1 LRIEALS
8 FFGGDR
14 ARLMDGYQSA
24 KEEIKRTVD
33 IVELIGQ
40 FVQLKRSGQSYMGLC
55 PFHSEKAPS
64 FTVSP
69 SKQMFHCFGC
79 KKGGDLFAFWMEYHR
94 VSFPQALKDLA
105 EKYHVSLPERDPGV
119 PGIKDAILRANE
131 AAADFYH
138 DLLMKSGKGK
148 AGREYLQ
155 RRGIPGEIIKEFKLG
170 YAPEEWDALAKALRE
185 KKINPETA
193 LQAGLLIP
201 RKTEGHYDRFR
212 NRVMFP
218 IFDMRSQVVGFG
230 GRVLDQSLPK
240 YLNTPETPVFQKGE
254 LLYGLHVAF
263 SRIRESGGVV
273 IVEGYTDVL
282 ALIKHGFRGAVAT
295 LGTALTRDHIRKLK
309 GYAREAV
316 VMFDSDAAGT
326 AAAMKSLSYF
336 LDEGMPA
343 KVMSLPDEEDP
354 DTFVNKSGLK
364 AFQDLLERSVPMFDF
379 FIDRKMAEGGKEI
392 EHRVQVLEDIFPVL
406 AELKSHVQRALYVK
420 RLSEKLQVTEKALT
434 AEYHKWASKGSAG
447 ADRPQAQ
454 GKKECKRI
462 DDVYL
467 LNLLLHHPGT
477 IDRVRDLEWKSLLS
491 DPVVIEIVGCL
502 IENTHGGGTMDT
514 EEILSGLSGEDA
526 QEAFREAMLSP
537 SIFSEEDVERA
548 IQDFSEKILRIK
560 IRDSVAQARAKGDF
574 ETYNRI
580 LKLKKERDVQP
591 RINGNSQEGM

>member
-1 LRIEALS
+1 LRERGLEVV
-8 FFGGDR
+8 R
-14 ARLMDGYQSA
+14 VRLMDGYQAA
-24 KEEIKRTVD
+24 KEEIKRIVD

-105 EKYHVSLPERDPGV
+105 EKYHVSLPERDPGTT
-119 PGIKDAILRANE
+119 GIKEAILRANE
-131 AAADFYH
+131 AAAAFFH
-138 DLLMKSGKGK
+138 HLLTKSGKGK

-155 RRGIPGEIIKEFKLG
+155 RRGIPGEIIDEFKLG
-170 YAPEEWDALAKALRE
+170 YAPEEWDALARALRE
-185 KKINPETA
+185 KKIDPETA

-218 IFDMRSQVVGFG
+218 IFDMRSQIVGFG

-263 SRIRESGGVV
+263 SRIRETGRVV

-316 VMFDSDAAGT
+316 VLFDSDTAGT
-326 AAAMKSLSYF
+326 AAAMKSLSFF
-336 LDEGMPA
+336 LDENMPA
-343 KVMSLPDEEDP
+343 RVMSLPEGEDP
-354 DTFVNKSGLK
+354 DTFVNKSGIT
-364 AFQDLLERSVPMFDF
+364 AFQALLERSVPMFDF
-379 FIDRKMAEGGKEI
+379 FIDRKMVEGGKEI
-392 EHRVQVLEDIFPVL
+392 EHRVKVLEDIFPVL

-420 RLSEKLQVTEKALT
+420 RLSEKLQVTEKALA
-434 AEYHKWASKGSAG
+434 AEYQKWASKSSPG
-447 ADRPQAQ
+447 ATLSQPQE
-454 GKKECKRI
+454 KKDAKRI

-467 LNLLLHHPGT
+467 LNLLLHHPRT
-477 IDRVRDLEWKSLLS
+477 IPRIRDLEWKSLVS
-491 DPVVIEIVGCL
+491 DPVVIEIVSCIL
-502 IENTHGGGTMDT
+502 EKDAGTGAIDQEDLLAGLHR
-514 EEILSGLSGEDA
+514 EEPREVL
-526 QEAFREAMLSP
+526 REAMLGP
-537 SIFSEEDVERA
+537 SIFTEEEVEKA
-548 IQDFSEKILRIK
+548 LQDFKEKILRIK
-560 IRDSVAQARAKGDF
+560 IQNSVAQARAKGDF

-591 RINGNSQEGM
+591 RFNGDSQEGR

>member
-1 LRIEALS
+1 MEGFQA
-8 FFGGDR
+8 
-14 ARLMDGYQSA
+14 A

-64 FTVSP
+64 FTVSTA
-69 SKQMFHCFGC
+69 KQMFHCFGC

-105 EKYHVSLPERDPGV
+105 EKYHVSLPERETGTQ
-119 PGIKDAILRANE
+119 GLKDAILRANE
-131 AAADFYH
+131 AAADFFH
-138 DLLMKSGKGK
+138 DVLTKSAKGK
-148 AGREYLQ
+148 AGREYLE
-155 RRGIPGEIIKEFKLG
+155 RRGIPREIISEFKLG
-170 YAPEEWDALAKALRE
+170 YAPEEWDALARSLRA
-185 KKINPETA
+185 KKISTETA

-218 IFDMRSQVVGFG
+218 IFDMRSQIVGFG

-254 LLYGLHVAF
+254 LLYGLHTAF
-263 SRIRESGGVV
+263 SRIRETGRVV

-282 ALIKHGFRGAVAT
+282 ALVKHGFRGAVAT

-316 VMFDSDAAGT
+316 VVFDSDAAGI
-326 AAAMKSLSYF
+326 AAAMKSLSFF

-343 KVMSLPDEEDP
+343 KVMPLPDEEDP
-354 DTFVNKSGLK
+354 DTFVNKSGLD
-364 AFQDLLERSVPMFDF
+364 AFQALLEKCVPMFDF
-379 FIDRKMAEGGKEI
+379 FIDRKMGRGSQEI
-392 EHRVQVLEDIFPVL
+392 EYWVKALEDIFPVL

-420 RLSEKLQVTEKALT
+420 RLSEKLQVNEKVL
-434 AEYHKWASKGSAG
+434 AEEFRKWAAKGSPAAG
-447 ADRPQAQ
+447 SPQAQ
-454 GKKECKRI
+454 EKKECKRI

-467 LNLLLHHPGT
+467 LNLLVHHPGT
-477 IDRVRDLEWKSLLS
+477 IARVKGLEWRSLVS
-491 DPVVIEIVGCL
+491 DPGVLEVLDCL
-502 IENTHGGGTMDT
+502 IEKHPEGEAVDT
-514 EEILSGLSGEDA
+514 EGILSGLPREA
-526 QEAFREAMLSP
+526 TREAFREALLSP
-537 SIFSEEDVERA
+537 SIFSEEEVEKA
-548 IQDFSEKILRIK
+548 LQDFADKILRIK
-560 IRDSVAQARAKGDF
+560 IRDSVAQARARGDF

-591 RINGNSQEGM
+591 RTNGNSQEGI

>member
-1 LRIEALS
+1 
-8 FFGGDR
+8 
-14 ARLMDGYQSA
+14 MDSYQAA

-64 FTVSP
+64 FTVSH

-105 EKYHVSLPERDPGV
+105 EKYHVSLPERDPGTS
-119 PGIKDAILRANE
+119 GIKEAILRANE
-131 AAADFYH
+131 AAADFFHYT
-138 DLLMKSGKGK
+138 LTKSGKGK
-148 AGREYLQ
+148 AGRDYLQ
-155 RRGIPGEIIKEFKLG
+155 QRGIPGAIIDEFKLG
-170 YAPEEWDALAKALRE
+170 YAPEEWDGLAKALRE
-185 KKINPETA
+185 KKIHPETA
-193 LQAGLLIP
+193 LKAGLLIP

-212 NRVMFP
+212 KRVMFP
-218 IFDMRSQVVGFG
+218 IFDMRSQIVGFG

-263 SRIRESGGVV
+263 SKIRETGRVV

-316 VMFDSDAAGT
+316 VLFDSDAAGT
-326 AAAMKSLSYF
+326 AAAVKSLSFF
-336 LDEGMPA
+336 LDENMPA
-343 KVMSLPDEEDP
+343 KVMSLPEGEDP
-354 DTFVNKSGLK
+354 DSFVNKNGLA
-364 AFQDLLERSVPMFDF
+364 AFQALLERSVPMFDF
-379 FIDRKMAEGGKEI
+379 FIDRKMADGGKEI
-392 EHRVQVLEDIFPVL
+392 EHRVKVLEDVFPVL
-406 AELKSHVQRALYVK
+406 AELKSQVQRALYVK
-420 RLSEKLQVTEKALT
+420 RLSEKLQVTEKALA
-434 AEYHKWASKGSAG
+434 AEYQKWETKSSVGATLAG
-447 ADRPQAQ
+447 TEEKRD
-454 GKKECKRI
+454 GKKI

-477 IDRVRDLEWKSLLS
+477 APRIRDLEWKSLVS
-491 DPVVIEIVGCL
+491 DPVVLEIIGCIL
-502 IENTHGGGTMDT
+502 AKDT
-514 EEILSGLSGEDA
+514 AAGAID
-526 QEAFREAMLSP
+526 QEAVLAGLQKEETREVLREAMLSP
-537 SIFSEEDVERA
+537 SIFAEEEVERVLL
-548 IQDFSEKILRIK
+548 DFGEKILRIK
-560 IRDSVAQARAKGDF
+560 IQDAVAQARANGDF

-591 RINGNSQEGM
+591 RVNGNSQEGR

>member
-1 LRIEALS
+1 
-8 FFGGDR
+8 
-14 ARLMDGYQSA
+14 MDGFQAA

-64 FTVSP
+64 FTVS
-69 SKQMFHCFGC
+69 SAKQMFHCFGC

-94 VSFPQALKDLA
+94 VTFPQALKDLA
-105 EKYHVSLPERDPGV
+105 EKYHVALPEREPGPPGV
-119 PGIKDAILRANE
+119 KDAILRANE

-138 DLLMKSGKGK
+138 DLLMKSAKGK
-148 AGREYLQ
+148 PGRDYFE
-155 RRGIPGEIIKEFKLG
+155 RRAIPPEIIKEFRLG
-170 YAPEEWDALAKALRE
+170 YAPEEWDSLTKTLRA
-185 KKINPETA
+185 KKISAETA

-218 IFDMRSQVVGFG
+218 IFDMRSQIVGFG

-263 SRIRESGGVV
+263 SRIRESGRVV

-316 VMFDSDAAGT
+316 VVFDSDAAGV
-326 AAAMKSLSYF
+326 AAAMKSLSFF

-343 KVMSLPDEEDP
+343 RVMSLPDEEDP
-354 DTFVNKSGLK
+354 DTFVNKSGLD
-364 AFQDLLERSVPMFDF
+364 AFQALLEKSVPMFDF
-379 FIDRKMAEGGKEI
+379 FIDRKMGRGGQEI
-392 EHRVQVLEDIFPVL
+392 EHRVQALEEVFPVL

-434 AEYHKWASKGSAG
+434 EEFRKWAAKGSFG
-447 ADRPQAQ
+447 GSSPPVQ

-467 LNLLLHHPGT
+467 LNLVLHHPGA
-477 IDRVRDLEWKSLLS
+477 IARVRDLEWKSLVS
-491 DPVVIEIVGCL
+491 DPGAVEIIGCL
-502 IENTHGGGTMDT
+502 IEKSPAGGTLNT
-514 EEILSGLSGEDA
+514 EEILAGLGGEA
-526 QEAFREAMLSP
+526 TREAFRESMLSP
-537 SIFSEEDVERA
+537 SIFGEEEVEKA
-548 IQDFSEKILRIK
+548 LQDFEEKILRIK

-574 ETYNRI
+574 ETYNRL

>member
-1 LRIEALS
+1 
-8 FFGGDR
+8 
-14 ARLMDGYQSA
+14 MDGFQAA

-105 EKYHVSLPERDPGV
+105 EKYHVSLPERDPGTTGV
-119 PGIKDAILRANE
+119 KDAILRANE
-131 AAADFYH
+131 VAAIFFH
-138 DLLMKSGKGK
+138 DLLLKSAKGK
-148 AGREYLQ
+148 PGRDYFQ
-155 RRGIPGEIIKEFKLG
+155 RRGIPEEIIREFKLG
-170 YAPEEWDALAKALRE
+170 YAPEEWDSLSKALRE
-185 KKINPETA
+185 KKISAETA

-218 IFDMRSQVVGFG
+218 IFDMRSQIVGFG

-254 LLYGLHVAF
+254 LLYGLHVAY
-263 SRIRESGGVV
+263 SRIRESGRVV

-316 VMFDSDAAGT
+316 VVFDSDAAGT
-326 AAAMKSLSYF
+326 AAAMKSLSFF

-354 DTFVNKSGLK
+354 DTFVNKSGLD
-364 AFQDLLERSVPMFDF
+364 AFQTLLEKSVPMFDF
-379 FIDRKMAEGGKEI
+379 FIDRKMGYGREEI
-392 EHRVQVLEDIFPVL
+392 EQRVKALEDIFPVL

-434 AEYHKWASKGSAG
+434 EEFQKWAAKGSPG
-447 ADRPQAQ
+447 PDRLQVQ
-454 GKKECKRI
+454 GKKECKKV

-467 LNLLLHHPGT
+467 LNLMVHHPGAVAR
-477 IDRVRDLEWKSLLS
+477 IRDLEWKTLVS
-491 DPVVIEIVGCL
+491 DPGVVEIIDCL
-502 IENTHGGGTMDT
+502 TEKIPGGGTMNT
-514 EEILSGLSGEDA
+514 EDILSGLSGEA
-526 QEAFREAMLSP
+526 TKEAFREAMLSP
-537 SIFSEEDVERA
+537 SIFSEEEVEKA
-548 IQDFSEKILRIK
+548 LLDFEEKILRIK
-560 IRDSVAQARAKGDF
+560 IRDSVAQAKAKGDF
-574 ETYNRI
+574 ETYNRL

-591 RINGNSQEGM
+591 RLNGNSQEGI

>member
-1 LRIEALS
+1 
-8 FFGGDR
+8 
-14 ARLMDGYQSA
+14 MDGFQAA

-105 EKYHVSLPERDPGV
+105 EKYHVSLPERDPV
-119 PGIKDAILRANE
+119 TTGIKDSILRANE
-131 AAADFYH
+131 AAADFFH
-138 DLLMKSGKGK
+138 HLLLKSAKGK
-148 AGREYLQ
+148 DGRDYLE
-155 RRGIPGEIIKEFKLG
+155 RRGIPGEIIHEFKLG
-170 YAPEEWDALAKALRE
+170 YAPEEWDALTRALRE
-185 KKINPETA
+185 KKITPETA

-201 RKTEGHYDRFR
+201 RKSQGHYDRFR

-218 IFDMRSQVVGFG
+218 IFDMRSQIVGFG

-263 SRIRESGGVV
+263 SRIRESGRVV

-316 VMFDSDAAGT
+316 VLFDSDTAGT
-326 AAAMKSLSYF
+326 AAAMKSLSFF
-336 LDEGMPA
+336 LDENMPA
-343 KVMSLPDEEDP
+343 KVMSLPEGEDP
-354 DTFVNKSGLK
+354 DTFVNKSGLA
-364 AFQDLLERSVPMFDF
+364 AFQALLERSVPMFDF

-392 EHRVQVLEDIFPVL
+392 ERSVKVLEDIFPVL
-406 AELKSHVQRALYVK
+406 AELKSQVQRALYVK
-420 RLSEKLQVTEKALT
+420 RLSEKLQVPEKDLA
-434 AEYHKWASKGSAG
+434 AEYRKWTSKSFLG
-447 ADRPQAQ
+447 ATLSRSQE
-454 GKKECKRI
+454 KKDARRT

-467 LNLLLHHPGT
+467 LNLLLHHPRT
-477 IDRVRDLEWKSLLS
+477 IPRIRDLEWKSLVS
-491 DPVVIEIVGCL
+491 DPVVIEILGCVL
-502 IENTHGGGTMDT
+502 EKDADT
-514 EEILSGLSGEDA
+514 ETIDQENILASLSGEET
-526 QEAFREAMLSP
+526 QEVFREAMLGA
-537 SIFSEEDVERA
+537 SIFTQEEEVEKA
-548 IQDFSEKILRIK
+548 IEDFGEKILRIK
-560 IRDSVAQARAKGDF
+560 IQDSVAQARAKGDF

-580 LKLKKERDVQP
+580 LKLKKERDV
-591 RINGNSQEGM
+591 RLRVDGNSQEGR

>member
-1 LRIEALS
+1 
-8 FFGGDR
+8 
-14 ARLMDGYQSA
+14 MDGFQAA
-24 KEEIKRTVD
+24 KEEIKRVAD

-64 FTVSP
+64 FTVSS

-94 VSFPQALKDLA
+94 VSFAQALKDLA
-105 EKYHVSLPERDPGV
+105 EKYHISLPERDPV
-119 PGIKDAILRANE
+119 TTGIKDSILRANE
-131 AAADFYH
+131 AAADFFHYV
-138 DLLMKSGKGK
+138 LLKSAKGK
-148 AGREYLQ
+148 ACRDYLQ
-155 RRGIPGEIIKEFKLG
+155 RRGIPGEIIDEFKLG
-170 YAPEEWDALAKALRE
+170 YAPEEWDALTKALRE

-193 LQAGLLIP
+193 LQAGLLLP
-201 RKTEGHYDRFR
+201 RKSQGHYDRFR

-218 IFDMRSQVVGFG
+218 IFDMRSQIVGFG

-263 SRIRESGGVV
+263 SRIRESGRVV

-316 VMFDSDAAGT
+316 VLFDSDTAGT
-326 AAAMKSLSYF
+326 AAAMKSLSFF
-336 LDEGMPA
+336 LDENMPA
-343 KVMSLPDEEDP
+343 KVMSLPEGEDP
-354 DTFVNKSGLK
+354 DTFVNKSGL
-364 AFQDLLERSVPMFDF
+364 ASFQALLERSVPMFDF

-392 EHRVQVLEDIFPVL
+392 ERRVKVLEDIFPVL
-406 AELKSHVQRALYVK
+406 AELKSQVQRALYVK
-420 RLSEKLQVTEKALT
+420 RLSERLQVAEKDLA
-434 AEYHKWASKGSAG
+434 AEYQKWTSKSSFG
-447 ADRPQAQ
+447 ATPSRAQ
-454 GKKECKRI
+454 GKKDARRT

-477 IDRVRDLEWKSLLS
+477 IPRIRGLEWKSLVS
-491 DPVVIEIVGCL
+491 DPAVIEIVGCL
-502 IENTHGGGTMDT
+502 LEKDAGTGTINQED
-514 EEILSGLSGEDA
+514 ILAGLSGEGT
-526 QEAFREAMLSP
+526 QEVFREAMLGA
-537 SIFSEEDVERA
+537 SIFTQEEEVEKA
-548 IQDFSEKILRIK
+548 LVDFGEKILRIK
-560 IRDSVAQARAKGDF
+560 INDSVAQARAKGDF

-591 RINGNSQEGM
+591 RVNGNSQEGR

>member
-1 LRIEALS
+1 
-8 FFGGDR
+8 
-14 ARLMDGYQSA
+14 MDLYQTA

-64 FTVSP
+64 FTVSS

-79 KKGGDLFAFWMEYHR
+79 KKGGDLFAFWMTYHQ

-105 EKYHVSLPERDPGV
+105 EKYHVSLPEREPGTS
-119 PGIKDAILRANE
+119 GIKESILRVNE
-131 AAADFYH
+131 AAADFFH
-138 DLLMKSGKGK
+138 HVLVKSGKGK
-148 AGREYLQ
+148 AGRDYFQ
-155 RRGIPGEIIKEFKLG
+155 RRAIPGEIISEFKLG
-170 YAPEEWDALAKALRE
+170 YAPDEWDGLTKALRE
-185 KKINPETA
+185 KKISPETA

-218 IFDMRSQVVGFG
+218 IFDMRSQIVGFG

-254 LLYGLHVAF
+254 LLYGLHVAY
-263 SRIRESGGVV
+263 SRIRESGRVV

-316 VMFDSDAAGT
+316 VVFDPDAAGT
-326 AAAMKSLSYF
+326 AAAMKSLSFF

-343 KVMSLPDEEDP
+343 RVLSLPDGEDP
-354 DTFVNKSGLK
+354 DTFVNKSGLE
-364 AFQDLLERSVPMFDF
+364 AFQALLERSVPMFDF
-379 FIDRKMAEGGKEI
+379 FIDRKMADGGKEI
-392 EHRVQVLEDIFPVL
+392 EHRVKVLEDIFPVL
-406 AELKSHVQRALYVK
+406 AELKNHVQRALYVK
-420 RLSEKLQVTEKALT
+420 RLSEKLQVTEKTLT
-434 AEYHKWASKGSAG
+434 AEFQKWAAKGSHG
-447 ADRPQAQ
+447 ADRSQAQ
-454 GKKECKRI
+454 EKKESKRI

-467 LNLLLHHPGT
+467 LNLILHHPQA
-477 IDRVRDLEWKSLLS
+477 IARIRDLEWKSLLS
-491 DPVVIEIVGCL
+491 DPVVIEIVGC
-502 IENTHGGGTMDT
+502 
-514 EEILSGLSGEDA
+514 ILEKNSGEGKID
-526 QEAFREAMLSP
+526 QEDILTGFSREETQEVFREAMLSP
-537 SIFSEEDVERA
+537 SIFLDEEVEKA
-548 IQDFSEKILRIK
+548 LQDFGEKILRIK
-560 IRDSVAQARAKGDF
+560 IQDSVAQARAKGDF

-591 RINGNSQEGM
+591 RINGNSQEGI

>member
-1 LRIEALS
+1 
-8 FFGGDR
+8 
-14 ARLMDGYQSA
+14 MDTYQAA

-79 KKGGDLFAFWMEYHR
+79 KKGGDLFAFWMTYHQ

-105 EKYHVSLPERDPGV
+105 EKYHVSLPERDPGT
-119 PGIKDAILRANE
+119 PGLKESILRVNE
-131 AAADFYH
+131 AAADFFH
-138 DLLMKSGKGK
+138 SLLMKSGKGK

-155 RRGIPGEIIKEFKLG
+155 RRGIPGEIQTEFKLG
-170 YAPEEWDALAKALRE
+170 YAPDEWDALAKALRE
-185 KKINPETA
+185 KKINPESV

-218 IFDMRSQVVGFG
+218 IFDMRSQIVGFG

-254 LLYGLHVAF
+254 LLYGLHIAF
-263 SRIRESGGVV
+263 SRIRESGRVV

-316 VMFDSDAAGT
+316 VVFDPDAAGT
-326 AAAMKSLSYF
+326 AAAMKSLSFF

-343 KVMSLPDEEDP
+343 KVLSLPDGEDP
-354 DTFVNKSGLK
+354 DTFVNKSGLE
-364 AFQDLLERSVPMFDF
+364 AFEALLERSVPMFDF
-379 FIDRKMAEGGKEI
+379 FIDRKMAGGGKEI
-392 EHRVQVLEDIFPVL
+392 EHRVKVLEDIFPVL
-406 AELKSHVQRALYVK
+406 AELKNHVQRALYVK
-420 RLSEKLQVTEKALT
+420 RLSERLQVTEKALT
-434 AEYHKWASKGSAG
+434 AEFQKWASKGSFG
-447 ADRPQAQ
+447 ADRPE
-454 GKKECKRI
+454 GRLKKETKRI

-477 IDRVRDLEWKSLLS
+477 IVRVRDLEWKTLLS
-491 DPVVIEIVGCL
+491 DPVVVEIVGR
-502 IENTHGGGTMDT
+502 
-514 EEILSGLSGEDA
+514 ILEKDLWEGAIDQEGILAGLSGE
-526 QEAFREAMLSP
+526 EAREVFREAMLSP
-537 SIFSEEDVERA
+537 SIFTDEEVDRA
-548 IQDFSEKILRIK
+548 LQDFGEKILRIK
-560 IRDSVAQARAKGDF
+560 IQDSVAQAKAKGDF

-591 RINGNSQEGM
+591 RMNGNSQEGM

>member
-1 LRIEALS
+1 
-8 FFGGDR
+8 
-14 ARLMDGYQSA
+14 MDGFQAA

-105 EKYHVSLPERDPGV
+105 EKYHVSLPERDPGTTGV
-119 PGIKDAILRANE
+119 KDAILRANE
-131 AAADFYH
+131 VAAIFFH
-138 DLLMKSGKGK
+138 DLLLKSAKGK
-148 AGREYLQ
+148 PGRDYFQ
-155 RRGIPGEIIKEFKLG
+155 RRGIPEEIIREFKLG
-170 YAPEEWDALAKALRE
+170 YAPEEWDSLSKALRE
-185 KKINPETA
+185 KKISAETA

-218 IFDMRSQVVGFG
+218 IFDMRSQIVGFG

-263 SRIRESGGVV
+263 SRIRESGRVV

-316 VMFDSDAAGT
+316 VVFDSDAAGT
-326 AAAMKSLSYF
+326 AAAMKSLSFF

-354 DTFVNKSGLK
+354 DTFVNKSGLD
-364 AFQDLLERSVPMFDF
+364 AFQTLLEKSVPMFDF
-379 FIDRKMAEGGKEI
+379 FIDRKMGYGREEI
-392 EHRVQVLEDIFPVL
+392 EQRVKALEDIFPVL

-434 AEYHKWASKGSAG
+434 EEFQKWAAKGSPG
-447 ADRPQAQ
+447 PDRLQVQ
-454 GKKECKRI
+454 GKKECKKV

-467 LNLLLHHPGT
+467 LNLMVHHPGAVAR
-477 IDRVRDLEWKSLLS
+477 IRALEWKTLVS
-491 DPVVIEIVGCL
+491 DPGVVEIIDCL
-502 IENTHGGGTMDT
+502 TEKIPGGGTMNT
-514 EEILSGLSGEDA
+514 EDILSGLSGEA
-526 QEAFREAMLSP
+526 TKEAFREAMLSP
-537 SIFSEEDVERA
+537 SIFSEEEVEKA
-548 IQDFSEKILRIK
+548 LLDFEEKILRIK
-560 IRDSVAQARAKGDF
+560 IRDSVAQAKAKGDF
-574 ETYNRI
+574 ETYNRL

-591 RINGNSQEGM
+591 RLNGNSQEGI

>member
-1 LRIEALS
+1 M
-8 FFGGDR
+8 DR
-14 ARLMDGYQSA
+14 YQAA

-105 EKYHVSLPERDPGV
+105 EKYHVSLPERDPGTT
-119 PGIKDAILRANE
+119 GIKESILRANE
-131 AAADFYH
+131 AAADFFH
-138 DLLMKSGKGK
+138 GVLMKSGKGK
-148 AGREYLQ
+148 AGREYLA
-155 RRGIPGEIIKEFKLG
+155 RREIPEEILDEFKLG
-170 YAPEEWDALAKALRE
+170 YAPDEWDALSKALRD
-185 KKINPETA
+185 KKINSEIA

-218 IFDMRSQVVGFG
+218 IFDMRSQIVGFG

-263 SRIRESGGVV
+263 SRIRETGRAV

-282 ALIKHGFRGAVAT
+282 ALIKHGFQGAVAT

-316 VMFDSDAAGT
+316 VLFDSDAAGT
-326 AAAMKSLSYF
+326 AAAMKSLSFF
-336 LDEGMPA
+336 LDENMPA
-343 KVMSLPDEEDP
+343 RVMSLPDGEDP
-354 DTFVNKSGLK
+354 DTFVNKSGLA
-364 AFQDLLERSVPMFDF
+364 AFQALLERSVPMFDF
-379 FIDRKMAEGGKEI
+379 FIDRKVADGGQAI
-392 EHRVQVLEDIFPVL
+392 EHRVKVLEEIFPVL
-406 AELKSHVQRALYVK
+406 AELKSPVQRALYLN
-420 RLSEKLQVTEKALT
+420 RLSEKIQVSEKALA
-434 AEYHKWASKGSAG
+434 AEYQRWASKGSLDATSSLTQEMKG
-447 ADRPQAQ
+447 S
-454 GKKECKRI
+454 KRM
-462 DDVYL
+462 DDAYF
-467 LNLLLHHPGT
+467 LNLVLHHPGS
-477 IDRVRDLEWKSLLS
+477 IPRIRSLEWKSLVS
-491 DPVVIEIVGCL
+491 DPVVTEIVGCV
-502 IENTHGGGTMDT
+502 IEKDPGTGAIDQ
-514 EEILSGLSGEDA
+514 EGLLADLSGE
-526 QEAFREAMLSP
+526 ETRRIFREAMLGP
-537 SIFSEEDVERA
+537 SIFTEEEVERA
-548 IQDFSEKILRIK
+548 LQDFGEKILRIK
-560 IRDSVAQARAKGDF
+560 IQDSVAQARAKGDF

-580 LKLKKERDVQP
+580 LKLKRQRDVQP
-591 RINGNSQEGM
+591 RVNGNSQEGR

>member
-1 LRIEALS
+1 
-8 FFGGDR
+8 
-14 ARLMDGYQSA
+14 MDLYQAA
-24 KEEIKRTVD
+24 KEEVRRTVD

-40 FVQLKRSGQSYMGLC
+40 FVQLKRSGQNYMGLC

-105 EKYHVSLPERDPGV
+105 EKYQVSLPDRDLGAT
-119 PGIKDAILRANE
+119 GTKEAILRANE
-131 AAADFYH
+131 SATDFFH
-138 DLLMKSGKGK
+138 HLLTKSGKGK
-148 AGREYLQ
+148 AGRDYLQ
-155 RRGIPGEIIKEFKLG
+155 RRGVPGEIIDEFRLG
-170 YAPEEWDALAKALRE
+170 YAPDEWDALAKALGER
-185 KKINPETA
+185 KVPPETA

-218 IFDMRSQVVGFG
+218 IFDMRSQIVGFG

-263 SRIRESGGVV
+263 SRIRESGRVV

-316 VMFDSDAAGT
+316 VLFDSDAAGT
-326 AAAMKSLSYF
+326 AAALKSLSFF

-343 KVMSLPDEEDP
+343 KVMSLPEGEDP
-354 DTFVNKSGLK
+354 DTFVNKNGL
-364 AFQDLLERSVPMFDF
+364 APFQALLERSVPMFDF
-379 FIDRKMAEGGKEI
+379 FIDRKIADGGKEI
-392 EHRVQVLEDIFPVL
+392 EHQVRVLEDIFPVL
-406 AELKSHVQRALYVK
+406 AELKSHVQRALYLN
-420 RLSEKLQVTEKALT
+420 RLSEKLQVTEKTLA
-434 AEYHKWASKGSAG
+434 AEYQKWASESSVG
-447 ADRPQAQ
+447 AARSQVQ
-454 GKKECKRI
+454 GKKETKRI
-462 DDVYL
+462 DDAYL

-477 IDRVRDLEWKSLLS
+477 IPRVRDLEWKNLVS
-491 DPVVIEIVGCL
+491 DPVVVEIVGCVL
-502 IENTHGGGTMDT
+502 GKDPGGGTIDP
-514 EEILSGLSGEDA
+514 EDILAGLSGE
-526 QEAFREAMLSP
+526 ETREVFREAMLSP
-537 SIFSEEDVERA
+537 SIFTDEDVERA
-548 IQDFSEKILRIK
+548 LQDFGEKILRIK
-560 IRDSVAQARAKGDF
+560 IQDSGAQARARGDF

-580 LKLKKERDVQP
+580 LKLKRERDVHP
-591 RINGNSQEGM
+591 RLNGNSQEGM

>member
-1 LRIEALS
+1 
-8 FFGGDR
+8 
-14 ARLMDGYQSA
+14 MDLYQAA
-24 KEEIKRTVD
+24 KEEIRRTVD

-105 EKYHVSLPERDPGV
+105 EKYHVSLPERDLRATGT
-119 PGIKDAILRANE
+119 KEAILRANE
-131 AAADFYH
+131 SASDFFHY
-138 DLLMKSGKGK
+138 LLTKSGKGK
-148 AGREYLQ
+148 AGRDYLQ
-155 RRGIPGEIIKEFKLG
+155 RRGVPGEIIDEFRLG
-170 YAPEEWDALAKALRE
+170 YAPDEWDALTKALRE
-185 KKINPETA
+185 RKVPLETA
-193 LQAGLLIP
+193 QQAGLLIP

-218 IFDMRSQVVGFG
+218 IFDMRSQIVGFG

-263 SRIRESGGVV
+263 PRIRESGRVV

-316 VMFDSDAAGT
+316 VLFDSDAAGT
-326 AAAMKSLSYF
+326 AAALKSLSFF

-343 KVMSLPDEEDP
+343 KVMSLPEGEDP
-354 DTFVNKSGLK
+354 DTFVNKNGL
-364 AFQDLLERSVPMFDF
+364 APFQDLLERSVPMFDF
-379 FIDRKMAEGGKEI
+379 FIDRKIADGGKEI
-392 EHRVQVLEDIFPVL
+392 EHRVRVLEDIFPVL
-406 AELKSHVQRALYVK
+406 AELKSHVQRALYLN
-420 RLSEKLQVTEKALT
+420 RLSEKLQVTEKTLA
-434 AEYHKWASKGSAG
+434 AEYQKWASKSSVG
-447 ADRPQAQ
+447 AARSQAQ
-454 GKKECKRI
+454 GKKESKRI
-462 DDVYL
+462 DEVYL

-477 IDRVRDLEWKSLLS
+477 IPRVRDLEWKSLVS
-491 DPVVIEIVGCL
+491 DPVVVEIVGCVL
-502 IENTHGGGTMDT
+502 GKNPGGGAIDP
-514 EEILSGLSGEDA
+514 EGILAGLSGE
-526 QEAFREAMLSP
+526 ETREVFREAMLSP
-537 SIFSEEDVERA
+537 SIFTDEDVEMALR
-548 IQDFSEKILRIK
+548 DFGEKILRIK
-560 IRDSVAQARAKGDF
+560 IQDSGAQARARGDF

-580 LKLKKERDVQP
+580 LKLKKERDVHP
-591 RINGNSQEGM
+591 RLNGNSQEGM

>member
-1 LRIEALS
+1 
-8 FFGGDR
+8 
-14 ARLMDGYQSA
+14 MDAYQAA

-94 VSFPQALKDLA
+94 VAFPQALKDLA
-105 EKYHVSLPERDPGV
+105 EKYHVSLPERDPGASGV
-119 PGIKDAILRANE
+119 KEAILRANE
-131 AAADFYH
+131 AAADFFH
-138 DLLMKSGKGK
+138 RTLVKSAKGK
-148 AGREYLQ
+148 PGREYLE
-155 RRGIPGEIIKEFKLG
+155 RRGIPGEIIGEFRLG
-170 YAPEEWDALAKALRE
+170 YAPEEWDGLARALRE
-185 KKINPETA
+185 KKISAETA

-218 IFDMRSQVVGFG
+218 IFDMRNQIVGFG

-254 LLYGLHVAF
+254 LLYGLHVAY
-263 SRIRESGGVV
+263 SRIRESGRVV

-295 LGTALTRDHIRKLK
+295 LGTALTRDHLRKLK

-316 VMFDSDAAGT
+316 VLFDSDAAGT
-326 AAAMKSLSYF
+326 AAAMKSLSFF

-343 KVMSLPDEEDP
+343 KVMSLPDGEDP
-354 DTFVNKSGLK
+354 DTFVNKSGID
-364 AFQDLLERSVPMFDF
+364 AFLSLMERSVPMFDF
-379 FIDRKMAEGGKEI
+379 FIDRKVAEGGKEI
-392 EHRVQVLEDIFPVL
+392 EHRVKVLEDIFPVL
-406 AELKSHVQRALYVK
+406 AELKSPVQRALYVK
-420 RLSEKLQVTEKALT
+420 RLSEKLQVTEKALA
-434 AEYHKWASKGSAG
+434 AEYQKWASKSSHGPNLS
-447 ADRPQAQ
+447 PVQE
-454 GKKECKRI
+454 KKDAKRI

-467 LNLLLHHPGT
+467 LKLLLHHPRTASRIGE
-477 IDRVRDLEWKSLLS
+477 LEWNRLVS
-491 DPVVIEIVGCL
+491 DPVVIEIIGCIL
-502 IENTHGGGTMDT
+502 EKDGGQGVIDPETILAGLQREDT
-514 EEILSGLSGEDA
+514 REV
-526 QEAFREAMLSP
+526 FREAMLGP
-537 SIFSEEDVERA
+537 SIFTEEEVERA
-548 IQDFSEKILRIK
+548 FQDFKEKILRIK
-560 IRDSVAQARAKGDF
+560 IQDSVAQARAKGDF

-591 RINGNSQEGM
+591 RFNGNSQEGI

>member
-1 LRIEALS
+1 
-8 FFGGDR
+8 
-14 ARLMDGYQSA
+14 MDLYQAA
-24 KEEIKRTVD
+24 KEEIRRTVD

-105 EKYHVSLPERDPGV
+105 EKYHVSLPEREPGTT
-119 PGIKDAILRANE
+119 GTKETILRANE
-131 AAADFYH
+131 AAADFFH
-138 DLLMKSGKGK
+138 HLLTKSGKGK
-148 AGREYLQ
+148 AGRDYLQ
-155 RRGIPGEIIKEFKLG
+155 RRGIPGEIIDEFKLG
-170 YAPEEWDALAKALRE
+170 FAPDEWDALAKALRE
-185 KKINPETA
+185 KKIPPETA

-218 IFDMRSQVVGFG
+218 IFDMRSQIVGFG

-263 SRIRESGGVV
+263 PRIRESGLVV

-316 VMFDSDAAGT
+316 VLFDSDAAGT
-326 AAAMKSLSYF
+326 AAALKSLSFF

-343 KVMSLPDEEDP
+343 KVMSLPEGEDP
-354 DTFVNKSGLK
+354 DTFVNTSGLD
-364 AFQDLLERSVPMFDF
+364 AFQALLERSVPMFDF
-379 FIDRKMAEGGKEI
+379 FIDRKMADGGKEI
-392 EHRVQVLEDIFPVL
+392 EHQVKVLEDIFPVL

-420 RLSEKLQVTEKALT
+420 RLSEKLQVTEKALA
-434 AEYHKWASKGSAG
+434 AEYQKWASKSPVG
-447 ADRPQAQ
+447 ADRSP
-454 GKKECKRI
+454 GREKKEAKRI

-467 LNLLLHHPGT
+467 LNVLLHHPRT
-477 IDRVRDLEWKSLLS
+477 IPRVRDLEWKSLVS
-491 DPVVIEIVGCL
+491 DPVVIEIVGCIL
-502 IENTHGGGTMDT
+502 AKSPEGGTIDP
-514 EEILSGLSGEDA
+514 EGILAGLSGE
-526 QEAFREAMLSP
+526 ETREVFREAMLSP
-537 SIFSEEDVERA
+537 SIFTDEDVERA
-548 IQDFSEKILRIK
+548 LQDFREKILRIK
-560 IRDSVAQARAKGDF
+560 IQDSGAQARARGDF

-591 RINGNSQEGM
+591 RLNGNSQEGM

>member
-1 LRIEALS
+1 
-8 FFGGDR
+8 
-14 ARLMDGYQSA
+14 
-24 KEEIKRTVD
+24 
-33 IVELIGQ
+33 
-40 FVQLKRSGQSYMGLC
+40 
-55 PFHSEKAPS
+55 
-64 FTVSP
+64 
-69 SKQMFHCFGC
+69 MFHCFGC

-105 EKYHVSLPERDPGV
+105 EKYHVSLPERDPGATGV
-119 PGIKDAILRANE
+119 KDAILRANE
-131 AAADFYH
+131 AAADFFH
-138 DLLMKSGKGK
+138 SILMKSVKGK
-148 AGREYLQ
+148 AGRDYLQ
-155 RRGIPGEIIKEFKLG
+155 QRGIPAEIIKEFKLG
-170 YAPEEWDALAKALRE
+170 YAPEEWDGLTKALRE
-185 KKINPETA
+185 KKIPAETA
-193 LQAGLLIP
+193 LQAGLLVP

-218 IFDMRSQVVGFG
+218 ILDMRSQIVGFG

-254 LLYGLHVAF
+254 LLYGLHIAF
-263 SRIRESGGVV
+263 SRIRESGRVV

-326 AAAMKSLSYF
+326 AATMKSLSHF

-343 KVMSLPDEEDP
+343 KVMSLPDQEDP
-354 DTFVNKSGLK
+354 DTFVNKNGLH
-364 AFQDLLERSVPMFDF
+364 AFQALLERSVPMFDF
-379 FIDRKMAEGGKEI
+379 FIDHKMADGGKEI

-406 AELKSHVQRALYVK
+406 AELKSHVQRSLYMK
-420 RLSEKLQVTEKALT
+420 RLSEKLQVTEKAVS
-434 AEYHKWASKGSAG
+434 EEFRKWAAKDSFGAGS
-447 ADRPQAQ
+447 PQAQ

-462 DDVYL
+462 DDGYL
-467 LNLLLHHPGT
+467 LNLILHHPRT
-477 IDRVRDLEWKSLLS
+477 IGRVGDLEWKILIS
-491 DPVVIEIVGCL
+491 DPVAVEIVSCL
-502 IENTHGGGTMDT
+502 IEKNPGAGAFAPD
-514 EEILSGLSGEDA
+514 EILASLAGEAA

-537 SIFSEEDVERA
+537 SIFSEEEVDRA

-560 IRDSVAQARAKGDF
+560 IRDSVAQARVKGDF

>member
-1 LRIEALS
+1 
-8 FFGGDR
+8 
-14 ARLMDGYQSA
+14 MDTHQTA

-94 VSFPQALKDLA
+94 VTFPQALKDLA
-105 EKYHVSLPERDPGV
+105 EKYHVSLPEKEPGAPGV
-119 PGIKDAILRANE
+119 KDAILRANE
-131 AAADFYH
+131 AAANFFH
-138 DLLMKSGKGK
+138 DLLMKSSKGK
-148 AGREYLQ
+148 AGREYFEK
-155 RRGIPGEIIKEFKLG
+155 RGIPGEIIKEFKLG
-170 YAPEEWDALAKALRE
+170 YAPEEWDALARALRE

-218 IFDMRSQVVGFG
+218 IFDMRSQIVGFG

-263 SRIRESGGVV
+263 PRIRESGRVV

-316 VMFDSDAAGT
+316 VVFDSDTAGI

-354 DTFVNKSGLK
+354 DTFVNKSGLD
-364 AFQDLLERSVPMFDF
+364 AFQAFLDGSVPMFDF
-379 FIDRKMAEGGKEI
+379 FIERKMADGGKEI
-392 EHRVQVLEDIFPVL
+392 EHRVKVLEDIFPVL

-434 AEYHKWASKGSAG
+434 AEYHKWASRGSVGAG
-447 ADRPQAQ
+447 RPQTP

-477 IDRVRDLEWKSLLS
+477 IGRIGDIAWKRLVS
-491 DPVVIEIVGCL
+491 DPVVTEIVGCL
-502 IENTHGGGTMDT
+502 IDKNPGGVTVDPQD
-514 EEILSGLSGEDA
+514 ILAGLSGEEA
-526 QEAFREAMLSP
+526 QETFREAMLSP
-537 SIFSEEDVERA
+537 SIFGEEEVEKA

-560 IRDSVAQARAKGDF
+560 IQDSVAQARARGDF

-580 LKLKKERDVQP
+580 LKIKKERDVQP
-591 RINGNSQEGM
+591 

>member
-1 LRIEALS
+1 
-8 FFGGDR
+8 
-14 ARLMDGYQSA
+14 MDGYQAA

-69 SKQMFHCFGC
+69 AKQMFHCFGC
-79 KKGGDLFAFWMEYHR
+79 KKGGDLFAFWMEYHQ

-105 EKYHVSLPERDPGV
+105 EKYHVALPERDPGT
-119 PGIKDAILRANE
+119 PGIKEAILRANE
-131 AAADFYH
+131 AAADFFH
-138 DLLMKSGKGK
+138 HLLMKSGKGK
-148 AGREYLQ
+148 AGRDYLQ
-155 RRGIPGEIIKEFKLG
+155 RRGIPGEIISEFKLG
-170 YAPEEWDALAKALRE
+170 YAPDEWDALAKALRE

-218 IFDMRSQVVGFG
+218 IFDLRGQIVGFG

-263 SRIRESGGVV
+263 SRIRESGRVV
-273 IVEGYTDVL
+273 IVEGYTDAL

-316 VMFDSDAAGT
+316 VVFDSDAAGT
-326 AAAMKSLSYF
+326 AAAMKSLSFF

-343 KVMSLPDEEDP
+343 KVMSLPDGEDP
-354 DTFVNKSGLK
+354 DTFVNKGGLES
-364 AFQDLLERSVPMFDF
+364 FQALLERSVPMFDF
-379 FIDRKMAEGGKEI
+379 FIDRKMADGGKEI
-392 EHRVQVLEDIFPVL
+392 ENRVKVLEDIFPVL

-420 RLSEKLQVTEKALT
+420 RLSEKLQVTEKALA
-434 AEYHKWASKGSAG
+434 AEFQKWASRGSFG
-447 ADRPQAQ
+447 ADRPPAQ
-454 GKKECKRI
+454 GKKEAKRI

-477 IDRVRDLEWKSLLS
+477 VARIRDLEWRSLLS
-491 DPVVIEIVGCL
+491 DPAVIEIVGA
-502 IENTHGGGTMDT
+502 
-514 EEILSGLSGEDA
+514 ILSKAPGAGPIDLENILAGLSG
-526 QEAFREAMLSP
+526 QETQEVFREAMLSP
-537 SIFSEEDVERA
+537 SIFPEEEVERA
-548 IQDFSEKILRIK
+548 LQDFAEKILRIK
-560 IRDSVAQARAKGDF
+560 IQDSAAQARAKGDF

>member
-1 LRIEALS
+1 
-8 FFGGDR
+8 
-14 ARLMDGYQSA
+14 MDLYQAA

-64 FTVSP
+64 FTVSS

-79 KKGGDLFAFWMEYHR
+79 KKGGDLFAFWMTYHQ

-105 EKYHVSLPERDPGV
+105 EKYHVSLPEREPGAS
-119 PGIKDAILRANE
+119 GIKELILRVNE
-131 AAADFYH
+131 AAADFFH
-138 DLLMKSGKGK
+138 HVLLKSGKGK
-148 AGREYLQ
+148 AGRDYLQ
-155 RRGIPGEIIKEFKLG
+155 KRAIPGEIISEFRLG
-170 YAPEEWDALAKALRE
+170 YAPDEWDGLTKALRD
-185 KKINPETA
+185 KKISPETA

-218 IFDMRSQVVGFG
+218 IFDMRSQIVGFG
-230 GRVLDQSLPK
+230 GRVLDESLPK

-254 LLYGLHVAF
+254 LLYGLHVAY
-263 SRIRESGGVV
+263 SRIRESGCAV

-316 VMFDSDAAGT
+316 VVFDPDAAGT
-326 AAAMKSLSYF
+326 AAAMKSLSIF

-343 KVMSLPDEEDP
+343 RVLSLPDGEDP
-354 DTFVNKSGLK
+354 DTFVNKSGLV
-364 AFQDLLERSVPMFDF
+364 AFQALLERSVPMFDF
-379 FIDRKMAEGGKEI
+379 FIDRKMADGVKEI
-392 EHRVQVLEDIFPVL
+392 EHRVKVLEDIFPVL
-406 AELKSHVQRALYVK
+406 AELKNHVQRALYIK
-420 RLSEKLQVTEKALT
+420 RLSEKLRVTEKTLS
-434 AEYHKWASKGSAG
+434 AEFQKWAAKSSFSPA
-447 ADRPQAQ
+447 RPGGQ
-454 GKKECKRI
+454 GKKETKRI

-467 LNLLLHHPGT
+467 LNLVLHHPGT
-477 IDRVRDLEWKSLLS
+477 IARIRDLEWKRLLS
-491 DPVVIEIVGCL
+491 DPVVVEIVGCIL
-502 IENTHGGGTMDT
+502 EKTSGGGKIDQ
-514 EEILSGLSGEDA
+514 EEILTGLSRKEP
-526 QEAFREAMLSP
+526 QELFREAMLSP
-537 SIFSEEDVERA
+537 SIFLEEEVEKA
-548 IQDFSEKILRIK
+548 LQDFGDKILRIK
-560 IRDSVAQARAKGDF
+560 IQDSVAQARARGDF

-591 RINGNSQEGM
+591 GINGNSQEGM

>member
-1 LRIEALS
+1 
-8 FFGGDR
+8 
-14 ARLMDGYQSA
+14 MDLYQAA
-24 KEEIKRTVD
+24 KEELRRTVD

-69 SKQMFHCFGC
+69 SRQMFHCFGC

-105 EKYHVSLPERDPGV
+105 EKYHVSLPERDPGTA
-119 PGIKDAILRANE
+119 GIKESILKANE
-131 AAADFYH
+131 AAADFFH
-138 DLLMKSGKGK
+138 HLLVKTGKGK

-155 RRGIPGEIIKEFKLG
+155 RRGIPAEIIDEFRLG
-170 YAPEEWDALAKALRE
+170 FATDEWDALAKALRE
-185 KKINPETA
+185 RRINPEIA

-218 IFDMRSQVVGFG
+218 IFDMRSQIVGFG
-230 GRVLDQSLPK
+230 GRVLDESLPK

-263 SRIRESGGVV
+263 SRIRESGRVV

-282 ALIKHGFRGAVAT
+282 SLIKHGFRGAVAT

-316 VMFDSDAAGT
+316 VLFDSDAAGT
-326 AAAMKSLSYF
+326 AAAMKSLSFF

-343 KVMSLPDEEDP
+343 KVMSLPDGEDP
-354 DTFVNKSGLK
+354 DTFVNKSGLD
-364 AFQDLLERSVPMFDF
+364 AFQALLERSVPMFDF
-379 FIDRKMAEGGKEI
+379 FIDRKIAGGGKEI
-392 EHRVQVLEDIFPVL
+392 EHRVKVLEEIFPVL

-434 AEYHKWASKGSAG
+434 AEYQNWASKSPVG
-447 ADRPQAQ
+447 ADRSQAQ
-454 GKKECKRI
+454 GKKEAKRI

-477 IDRVRDLEWKSLLS
+477 VPRVRDLEWNALVQ
-491 DPVVIEIVGCL
+491 DPVVTEIVGCIL
-502 IENTHGGGTMDT
+502 EKDPGGGTIDP
-514 EEILSGLSGEDA
+514 EDILAGLSREDA
-526 QEAFREAMLSP
+526 QKVFREAMLSP
-537 SIFSEEDVERA
+537 SIFTEEEVETALR
-548 IQDFSEKILRIK
+548 DFGEKILRIR
-560 IRDSVAQARAKGDF
+560 IQDSGAQARARGDF

-591 RINGNSQEGM
+591 RLNGNSQEGM

>member
-1 LRIEALS
+1 
-8 FFGGDR
+8 
-14 ARLMDGYQSA
+14 MDGYQAA

-69 SKQMFHCFGC
+69 AKQMFHCFGC
-79 KKGGDLFAFWMEYHR
+79 KKGGDLFAFWMAYHQ

-105 EKYHVSLPERDPGV
+105 EKYHVSLPERDPGP
-119 PGIKDAILRANE
+119 PGIKDSIFRANE
-131 AAADFYH
+131 AAADFFH
-138 DLLMKSGKGK
+138 HLLMKSGKGK
-148 AGREYLQ
+148 AGRDYLQ
-155 RRGIPGEIIKEFKLG
+155 RRGIPGEILSEFKLG
-170 YAPEEWDALAKALRE
+170 YAPDEWDGLAKALRE
-185 KKINPETA
+185 KKISPEAA

-201 RKTEGHYDRFR
+201 RKTEGYYDRFR

-218 IFDMRSQVVGFG
+218 IFDMRSQIVGFG

-254 LLYGLHVAF
+254 LLYGLHMAF
-263 SRIRESGGVV
+263 SRIRESGRVV

-316 VMFDSDAAGT
+316 VVFDSDAAGT
-326 AAAMKSLSYF
+326 AAAMKSLSFF

-343 KVMSLPDEEDP
+343 KVMSLPVGEDP
-354 DTFVNKSGLK
+354 DTFVNKNGLE
-364 AFQDLLERSVPMFDF
+364 AFQALLERSVPMFDF
-379 FIDRKMAEGGKEI
+379 FIDRKMTDGGKEI
-392 EHRVQVLEDIFPVL
+392 EHRVNVLEDIFPVL
-406 AELKSHVQRALYVK
+406 AELKNHVQRALYVK
-420 RLSEKLQVTEKALT
+420 RLSERLQVAEKVLT
-434 AEYHKWASKGSAG
+434 AEFQKWTAKHSVA
-447 ADRPQAQ
+447 ADRPQAPV
-454 GKKECKRI
+454 KKEAKRI

-467 LNLLLHHPGT
+467 LNLLLHHPGAGA
-477 IDRVRDLEWKSLLS
+477 RLRLLEWKNLLS
-491 DPVVIEIVGCL
+491 DPRVIEIVGCL
-502 IENTHGGGTMDT
+502 LEKNPGEGTLDQ
-514 EEILSGLSGEDA
+514 EAVLAGLSSEETR
-526 QEAFREAMLSP
+526 EAFREAMLSP
-537 SIFSEEDVERA
+537 SIFTEEEGEKA
-548 IQDFSEKILRIK
+548 LQDFEEKILRIK
-560 IRDSVAQARAKGDF
+560 IQDSVAQARAKGDF

-591 RINGNSQEGM
+591 RMNGDSQEGI

>member
-1 LRIEALS
+1 
-8 FFGGDR
+8 
-14 ARLMDGYQSA
+14 MDGYQAA

-105 EKYHVSLPERDPGV
+105 EKYHVSLPERDPGTS
-119 PGIKDAILRANE
+119 GIKEAILRANE
-131 AAADFYH
+131 AAADFFH
-138 DLLMKSGKGK
+138 HILMKSGKGK
-148 AGREYLQ
+148 PGRDYFQ
-155 RRGIPGEIIKEFKLG
+155 RRGIPGAIIEEFKLG
-170 YAPEEWDALAKALRE
+170 YAPEEWDGLAKALRE
-185 KKINPETA
+185 KKIHPETA
-193 LQAGLLIP
+193 LQAGLLIQ

-212 NRVMFP
+212 DRVMFP
-218 IFDMRSQVVGFG
+218 IFDMRSQIVGFG

-263 SRIRESGGVV
+263 SRIRESGRVV

-316 VMFDSDAAGT
+316 VLFDSDAAGT
-326 AAAMKSLSYF
+326 AAAVKSLSFF
-336 LDEGMPA
+336 LDENMPA
-343 KVMSLPDEEDP
+343 RVMSLPEGEDP
-354 DTFVNKSGLK
+354 DTFVNKSGLA
-364 AFQDLLERSVPMFDF
+364 AFQALLERSVPMFDF
-379 FIDRKMAEGGKEI
+379 FIDRKMADGGKEI
-392 EHRVQVLEDIFPVL
+392 EHRVKALEDIFPVL

-420 RLSEKLQVTEKALT
+420 RLSEKLQVTEKALA
-434 AEYHKWASKGSAG
+434 AEYQKWASKSSLDATLPGT
-447 ADRPQAQ
+447 QQ
-454 GKKECKRI
+454 KKDAKRL

-467 LNLLLHHPGT
+467 LNLLLHHPRT
-477 IDRVRDLEWKSLLS
+477 VPRIRDLEWKSLVS
-491 DPVVIEIVGCL
+491 DPVVAEIIGGIIEKDA
-502 IENTHGGGTMDT
+502 GTGAIDQEDLLAGLQR
-514 EEILSGLSGEDA
+514 EEAREVL
-526 QEAFREAMLSP
+526 REAMVSP
-537 SIFSEEDVERA
+537 SIFADEEVERA
-548 IQDFSEKILRIK
+548 LQDFGEKILRIK
-560 IRDSVAQARAKGDF
+560 IQDSVAQARAKGDF

-591 RINGNSQEGM
+591 RVNGNSQEGR

>member
-1 LRIEALS
+1 
-8 FFGGDR
+8 
-14 ARLMDGYQSA
+14 MDSYQSA

-40 FVQLKRSGQSYMGLC
+40 FVQLKRSGQSHMGLC

-64 FTVSP
+64 FTVSA

-105 EKYHVSLPERDPGV
+105 EKYHVSLPERDPGP
-119 PGIKDAILRANE
+119 PGIKESLVKVNE
-131 AAADFYH
+131 AAADFFH
-138 DLLMKSGKGK
+138 VVLVKSGKGK
-148 AGREYLQ
+148 AGRDYFE
-155 RRGIPGEIIKEFKLG
+155 RRGIPREIISEFKLG
-170 YAPEEWDALAKALRE
+170 YAPDEWDGLTKALRE

-218 IFDMRSQVVGFG
+218 IFDMRSQIVGFG

-254 LLYGLHVAF
+254 LLYALHVAF
-263 SRIRESGGVV
+263 SRIRESGRVV

-316 VMFDSDAAGT
+316 VVFDSDAAGT
-326 AAAMKSLSYF
+326 AAAMKSLSFF

-343 KVMSLPDEEDP
+343 KVMSLPEGEDP
-354 DTFVNKSGLK
+354 DTFVNKSGVD
-364 AFQDLLERSVPMFDF
+364 AFEALLERSVPMFDF
-379 FIDRKMAEGGKEI
+379 FIDRKMAAGGKEI
-392 EHRVQVLEDIFPVL
+392 EHRVNVLEDVFPVL
-406 AELKSHVQRALYVK
+406 AELKNHVQRALYVK

-434 AEYHKWASKGSAG
+434 AEFQKWASKGSLG
-447 ADRPQAQ
+447 ADRPASRE
-454 GKKECKRI
+454 KKECKRI

-467 LNLLLHHPGT
+467 LNLILHHPGT
-477 IDRVRDLEWKSLLS
+477 IARIRDLEWKNLVS
-491 DPVVIEIVGCL
+491 DPVVVEMVGCV
-502 IENTHGGGTMDT
+502 IEKNRGAGAIDQ
-514 EEILSGLSGEDA
+514 EEVLAALSGEDA
-526 QEAFREAMLSP
+526 REAFREAMLSP
-537 SIFSEEDVERA
+537 SIFSKEDVERA
-548 IQDFSEKILRIK
+548 IQDFQEKILRIK
-560 IRDSVAQARAKGDF
+560 IQDSVAQARATGDF

-591 RINGNSQEGM
+591 RFNGNSQEGM

>member
-1 LRIEALS
+1 
-8 FFGGDR
+8 
-14 ARLMDGYQSA
+14 MDLYQAA

-79 KKGGDLFAFWMEYHR
+79 KKGGDLFAFWMTYHQ

-105 EKYHVSLPERDPGV
+105 EKYHVSLPERDPGT
-119 PGIKDAILRANE
+119 PGIKESILRVNE
-131 AAADFYH
+131 AAADFFH
-138 DLLMKSGKGK
+138 HILMKSGKGK
-148 AGREYLQ
+148 AGRDYLQ
-155 RRGIPGEIIKEFKLG
+155 RRSIPEEIISEFKLG
-170 YAPEEWDALAKALRE
+170 YAPDEWDSLAKALRE
-185 KKINPETA
+185 KKINPEIA

-218 IFDMRSQVVGFG
+218 IFDMRSQIVGFG
-230 GRVLDQSLPK
+230 GRVLDQALPK

-263 SRIRESGGVV
+263 SRIRESGRAV

-316 VMFDSDAAGT
+316 VVFDPDAAGT
-326 AAAMKSLSYF
+326 AAAMKSLSFF

-343 KVMSLPDEEDP
+343 KVMSLPDGEDP
-354 DTFVNKSGLK
+354 DTFVNKSGLE
-364 AFQDLLERSVPMFDF
+364 AFEALLERSVPMFDF
-379 FIDRKMAEGGKEI
+379 FIDRKMAAGGKEI
-392 EHRVQVLEDIFPVL
+392 EHRVKVLEDIFPVL
-406 AELKSHVQRALYVK
+406 AELKSDVQRALYVK

-434 AEYHKWASKGSAG
+434 AEFQKWASKGSFG
-447 ADRPQAQ
+447 ADHSRAQ
-454 GKKECKRI
+454 EKKEAKRI

-467 LNLLLHHPGT
+467 LNLVLHHPRT
-477 IDRVRDLEWKSLLS
+477 IARIRDLEWKSLLS
-491 DPVVIEIVGCL
+491 DPVVIEIVGCIL
-502 IENTHGGGTMDT
+502 EKTLGGGEIVQEDILAALSA
-514 EEILSGLSGEDA
+514 EETREV
-526 QEAFREAMLSP
+526 FREAMLSP
-537 SIFSEEDVERA
+537 SIFDEEEVEKA
-548 IQDFSEKILRIK
+548 LQDFGEKILRIK
-560 IRDSVAQARAKGDF
+560 IQDSVAQARAKGDF

>member
-1 LRIEALS
+1 
-8 FFGGDR
+8 
-14 ARLMDGYQSA
+14 MDGYQAA

-105 EKYHVSLPERDPGV
+105 EKYHVSLPERDPGTT
-119 PGIKDAILRANE
+119 GIKETILRANE
-131 AAADFYH
+131 AAAAFFH
-138 DLLMKSGKGK
+138 HLLTKSGKGK

-155 RRGIPGEIIKEFKLG
+155 RRGIPGEIIDEFKLG

-185 KKINPETA
+185 KKIDPETA

-218 IFDMRSQVVGFG
+218 IFDMRSQIVGFG

-263 SRIRESGGVV
+263 SRIRETGKVV

-316 VMFDSDAAGT
+316 VLFDSDTAGT
-326 AAAMKSLSYF
+326 AAAMKSLSFF
-336 LDEGMPA
+336 LDENMPA
-343 KVMSLPDEEDP
+343 RVMSLPDGEDP
-354 DTFVNKSGLK
+354 DTFVNKSGIA
-364 AFQDLLERSVPMFDF
+364 AFQTLLERSVPMFDF

-392 EHRVQVLEDIFPVL
+392 EHRVKVLEDIFPVL
-406 AELKSHVQRALYVK
+406 AELKSHVQRALYVN
-420 RLSEKLQVTEKALT
+420 RLSEKLQVTEKTLA
-434 AEYHKWASKGSAG
+434 AEYQKWASKSTPG
-447 ADRPQAQ
+447 ATLSQPQ
-454 GKKECKRI
+454 GKKDAKRI

-467 LNLLLHHPGT
+467 LNLLLHHPKT
-477 IDRVRDLEWKSLLS
+477 IPQLRDLEWKSLVS
-491 DPVVIEIVGCL
+491 DPVVIEIVSCIL
-502 IENTHGGGTMDT
+502 EKDAGTEAIDQEDLLAGLRR
-514 EEILSGLSGEDA
+514 EEPREVL
-526 QEAFREAMLSP
+526 REALLGP
-537 SIFSEEDVERA
+537 SIFTGEEVEKA
-548 IQDFSEKILRIK
+548 LQDFKEKILRIK
-560 IRDSVAQARAKGDF
+560 IQDSVAQARAKGDF

-591 RINGNSQEGM
+591 RLNGDSQEGR

>member
-1 LRIEALS
+1 
-8 FFGGDR
+8 
-14 ARLMDGYQSA
+14 MDLYQAA
-24 KEEIKRTVD
+24 KEEIRRTVD

-105 EKYHVSLPERDPGV
+105 EKYHVSLPERDPGTT
-119 PGIKDAILRANE
+119 GTKEAILRANE
-131 AAADFYH
+131 AAADFFH
-138 DLLMKSGKGK
+138 HLLMKSGKGK
-148 AGREYLQ
+148 AGRDYLE
-155 RRGIPGEIIKEFKLG
+155 RRGIPGEIIDEFRLG
-170 YAPEEWDALAKALRE
+170 YAPDEWDALAKALRE
-185 KKINPETA
+185 RKITPETA

-218 IFDMRSQVVGFG
+218 IFDMRSQIVGFG

-263 SRIRESGGVV
+263 SRIRESGRVV

-316 VMFDSDAAGT
+316 VLFDSDAAGI
-326 AAAMKSLSYF
+326 AAALKSLSFF

-343 KVMSLPDEEDP
+343 KVMSLPEGEDP
-354 DTFVNKSGLK
+354 DTFVNKSGLD
-364 AFQDLLERSVPMFDF
+364 AFLALLERSVPMFDF
-379 FIDRKMAEGGKEI
+379 FIDRKIADGGEEI
-392 EHRVQVLEDIFPVL
+392 EHRVKVLEDIFPIL
-406 AELKSHVQRALYVK
+406 AELKSHVQRALYIK
-420 RLSEKLQVTEKALT
+420 RLSEKLQVTEKALA
-434 AEYHKWASKGSAG
+434 AEYQKWASRSSLG
-447 ADRPQAQ
+447 AARSQVP
-454 GKKECKRI
+454 GKKETKRI

-477 IDRVRDLEWKSLLS
+477 IPRVRDLEWKSLVS
-491 DPVVIEIVGCL
+491 DPVVVEIVSCVLGKDP
-502 IENTHGGGTMDT
+502 GGGTIDS
-514 EEILSGLSGEDA
+514 EDILAGLSGEETR
-526 QEAFREAMLSP
+526 EAFREAMLGP
-537 SIFSEEDVERA
+537 SIFTDEDVERA
-548 IQDFSEKILRIK
+548 LQDFGEKILRIK
-560 IRDSVAQARAKGDF
+560 IQDSGAQAKARGDF

-591 RINGNSQEGM
+591 RLNGNSQEGM

>member
-1 LRIEALS
+1 LRERVLEVV
-8 FFGGDR
+8 R
-14 ARLMDGYQSA
+14 VRLMDGYQSA
-24 KEEIKRTVD
+24 KEEIKRIVD

-105 EKYHVSLPERDPGV
+105 EKYHVSLPERDPGTT
-119 PGIKDAILRANE
+119 GIKEAILRANE
-131 AAADFYH
+131 AAAAFFH
-138 DLLMKSGKGK
+138 HLLTKSGKGK

-155 RRGIPGEIIKEFKLG
+155 TRGIPGEIIDEFKLG
-170 YAPEEWDALAKALRE
+170 YAPEEWDALARALRE
-185 KKINPETA
+185 KKIDPEIA

-218 IFDMRSQVVGFG
+218 IFDMRSQIVGFG

-263 SRIRESGGVV
+263 SRIRETGRVV

-316 VMFDSDAAGT
+316 VLFDSDTAGT
-326 AAAMKSLSYF
+326 AAAMKSLSFF
-336 LDEGMPA
+336 LDENMPA
-343 KVMSLPDEEDP
+343 RVMSLPDGEDP
-354 DTFVNKSGLK
+354 DTFVNKSGIT
-364 AFQDLLERSVPMFDF
+364 AFQALLERSVPMFDF

-392 EHRVQVLEDIFPVL
+392 EHRVKVLEDIFPVL

-420 RLSEKLQVTEKALT
+420 RLSEKLQVTEKALA
-434 AEYHKWASKGSAG
+434 AEYQKWASKSSPGG
-447 ADRPQAQ
+447 ALSQPQE
-454 GKKECKRI
+454 KKDAKRI

-467 LNLLLHHPGT
+467 LNLLLHHPRT
-477 IDRVRDLEWKSLLS
+477 IPRIRDLEWKSLVS
-491 DPVVIEIVGCL
+491 DPVVIEIVSCIL
-502 IENTHGGGTMDT
+502 EKDAGTGAVDQEDLLAGLLR
-514 EEILSGLSGEDA
+514 EEPREVL
-526 QEAFREAMLSP
+526 REATVGP
-537 SIFSEEDVERA
+537 SIFTEEEVEKVL
-548 IQDFSEKILRIK
+548 QDFKEKILRIK
-560 IRDSVAQARAKGDF
+560 IQNSVAQARAKGDF

-591 RINGNSQEGM
+591 RFNGDSQEGR